1 MQTKWSNFGKGEM
14 SDVFIQGRSNFLNA
28 KKNYLKGILENK
40 MIWMACSEKAKFALK
55 KKKSHQR
62 HKDVE
67 EAYAQTLEK

>member
-1 MQTKWSNFGKGEM
+1 MQ
-14 SDVFIQGRSNFLNA
+14 

>member
-55 KKKSHQR
+55 KKKVIRDIRMSKRPMLR
-62 HKDVE
+62 H
-67 EAYAQTLEK
+67 

>member
-55 KKKSHQR
+55 KKKVIRDIRMSKRPILSH
-62 HKDVE
+62 
-67 EAYAQTLEK
+67 